1 LKKEEGFVD
10 DRRGMPGEEEGRYQQ
25 LGPQLWGMVIQY
37 YHRRTS
43 SAGKIAWAHS
53 NGCLHAIWDLCHPF

>member
-1 LKKEEGFVD
+1 MTE
-10 DRRGMPGEEEGRYQQ
+10 GEEEGRYQQ

-43 SAGKIAWAHS
+43 SAGKIAWTHS
-53 NGCLHAIWDLCHPF
+53 NGCLHAIWDLCHPS

>member
-10 DRRGMPGEEEGRYQQ
+10 DGRGMPGEEEGRYQQ

-43 SAGKIAWAHS
+43 SAGKIA
-53 NGCLHAIWDLCHPF
+53 